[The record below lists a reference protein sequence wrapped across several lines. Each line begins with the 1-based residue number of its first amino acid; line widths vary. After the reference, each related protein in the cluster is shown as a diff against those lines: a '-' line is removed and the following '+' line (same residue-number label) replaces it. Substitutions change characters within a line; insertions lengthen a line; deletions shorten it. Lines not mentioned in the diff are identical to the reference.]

1 MRIWLRFAGAGL
13 VAAAWAVLPSL
24 GWTQESI
31 LAPVATPRGRALV
44 LGNSAYRALQ
54 PVGTAAG
61 DARALG
67 AALRE
72 LGFVVTQAV
81 DQNRDGLDLEVNRF
95 VGELR
100 PGDAALFFYAGHGF
114 QLEGENYLVPVDFDP
129 ASSEAL
135 TARTYSVSR
144 VASLLARRGASPA
157 ILILDASRTEPA
169 LSRFASN
176 EGLGAPSDP
185 RDGLLVLL
193 SALPNRPTID
203 APGRGVGIF
212 AGALNAAIRK
222 PGLSLS
228 QVFSELQAAVNH
240 ASGGKQTPS
249 MTSTV
254 VKPFFFRDPLPE
266 PPPPPPKAPEG
277 PKPGDVR
284 ENPVDLLSYVWIS
297 PGKFR
302 MGCVASD
309 QDCDADE
316 KPQREVAI
324 PKGFWIGR
332 TETTVHAYTF
342 KYQASTK
349 AKAPRESQTN
359 REWRATGDP
368 VTRVNWAEA
377 AAYCKWAGGRL
388 PTEAEWEYAAR
399 GGAENKIYPWG
410 SEVTHDHANFDGT
423 GGRDKWPLTAPAMT
437 FERNGFGLY
446 DVIGNVW
453 EWCDD
458 TGTPAPKKES
468 HVARGGGW
476 NSGPKQLRTSARRY
490 FFAPSNAVGFRC
502 VLDRL
507 PGSPAP

>member
-1 MRIWLRFAGAGL
+1 M
-13 VAAAWAVLPSL
+13 LPRL
-24 GWTQESI
+24 GWTQEST
-31 LAPVATPRGRALV
+31 LVPVKAPRGRALV

-61 DARALG
+61 DAGALA
-67 AALRE
+67 AALRG
-72 LGFVVTQAV
+72 LGFEATEAVNVSWGDLDQA
-81 DQNRDGLDLEVNRF
+81 VNRF
-95 VGELR
+95 VGDLR
-100 PGDAALFFYAGHGF
+100 PGDAALFFYTGHGLQF
-114 QLEGENYLVPVDFDP
+114 EGENYLVPADFDP
-129 ASSEAL
+129 ASTETL
-135 TARTYSVSR
+135 DARTYSVSR
-144 VASLLARRGASPA
+144 VATFLARRGASPA
-157 ILILDASRTEPA
+157 ILILDASRNEPA
-169 LSRFASN
+169 LLRYASG
-176 EGLGAPSDP
+176 EGLVAPSDP
-185 RDGLLVLL
+185 REGLLVSL
-193 SALPNRPTID
+193 SAQPNSSTSD
-203 APGRGVGIF
+203 LPGRGVGIF
-212 AGALNAAIRK
+212 AEALNAAIRK

-228 QVFSELQAAVNH
+228 QIFEEVQSAVFQ
-240 ASGGKQTPS
+240 ASGEKQKPWTN
-249 MTSTV
+249 STV
-254 VKPFFFRDPLPE
+254 VKPFFFRDPLP
-266 PPPPPPKAPEG
+266 PPPPPPPG

-284 ENPVDLLSYVWIS
+284 ENPIDLLGYVWIP

-302 MGCVASD
+302 MGCVPSD

-316 KPQREVAI
+316 RPQREVAI

-332 TETTVHAYTF
+332 TETTVYSYTF
-342 KYQASTK
+342 KYLASTK
-349 AKAPRESQTN
+349 ARVPRDSQTN

-368 VTRVNWAEA
+368 VTRVGWADA

-410 SEVTHDHANFDGT
+410 AEITHDHANFDGT
-423 GGRDKWPLTAPAMT
+423 GGRDKWPLSAPGMT

-468 HVARGGGW
+468 HIARGGGW

-507 PGSPAP
+507 PGTPAP

>member
-13 VAAAWAVLPSL
+13 ALAAGTVLPSI
-24 GWTQESI
+24 GWPQEST
-31 LAPVATPRGRALV
+31 LTPVATPRGRALV

-61 DARALG
+61 DAKALT

-72 LGFVVTQAV
+72 LGFEVAEDVNVT
-81 DQNRDGLDLEVNRF
+81 RDGLDQAVNRF
-95 VGELR
+95 VGDLR
-100 PGDAALFFYAGHGF
+100 PGDAALFFYTGHGLQF
-114 QLEGENYLVPVDFDP
+114 ESENYLVPVDFDP
-129 ASSEAL
+129 AGSEAL

-157 ILILDASRTEPA
+157 ILILDASRSEPA
-169 LSRFASN
+169 LLRYASS
-176 EGLGAPSDP
+176 EGLVAPADP
-185 RDGLLVLL
+185 REGLLVLL
-193 SALPNRPTID
+193 SALPNRPTVD
-203 APGRGVGIF
+203 APGREVGLF
-212 AGALNAAIRK
+212 AEALRAAIRK

-228 QVFSELQAAVNH
+228 QVFSELQAAVNQ
-240 ASGGKQTPS
+240 ASGGTQTPS

-254 VKPFFFRDPLPE
+254 VKPFFFRDPLPA
-266 PPPPPPKAPEG
+266 PPPPPPKPPEG

-284 ENPVDLLSYVWIS
+284 ENPADLLSYVWIP
-297 PGKFR
+297 PGKFHV
-302 MGCVASD
+302 GCVASD
-309 QDCDADE
+309 PDCDADE

-342 KYQASTK
+342 KYQASTT
-349 AKAPRESQTN
+349 ARPPRASQIN
-359 REWRATGDP
+359 PNLRATGDA
-368 VTRVNWAEA
+368 VTRVSWEEA

-388 PTEAEWEYAAR
+388 PTEAEWEYATR
-399 GGAENKIYPWG
+399 GGAENRIYPWG
-410 SEVTHDHANFDGT
+410 AEITHDNANFDGT
-423 GGRDKWPLTAPAMT
+423 GGRDKWQLSGPTMT

-468 HVARGGGW
+468 HIARGGGW
-476 NSGPKQLRTSARRY
+476 NSGPKQLRTSARKY
-490 FFAPSNAVGFRC
+490 FFAASNAVGFRC

-507 PGSPAP
+507 PGTP

>member
-1 MRIWLRFAGAGL
+1 MRIWPRFVGAGL
-13 VAAAWAVLPSL
+13 VLAAWHMLSPP

-31 LAPVATPRGRALV
+31 LVPAKAPRGRALV
-44 LGNSAYRALQ
+44 VGNNAYRALQ

-61 DARALG
+61 DAQLVA

-72 LGFVVTQAV
+72 REFEVMEAV
-81 DQNRDGLDLEVNRF
+81 DTDRSGLAGKVNEF
-95 VGELR
+95 LGTLR
-100 PGDAALFFYAGHGF
+100 PGDAALFFYAGHGL
-114 QLEGENYLVPVDFDP
+114 QSEGDNYLVPVDFDP
-129 ASSEAL
+129 ASNEAL
-135 TARTYSVSR
+135 TARAYAVSR
-144 VASLLARRGASPA
+144 LVVLLDRQKVGLA
-157 ILILDASRTEPA
+157 ILILDASRNEPA
-169 LSRFASN
+169 LLRHASG
-176 EGLGAPSDP
+176 EGLAAPSYP
-185 RDGLLVLL
+185 GEGLLVSL
-193 SALPNRPTID
+193 SAQPNSSTSD
-203 APGRGVGIF
+203 LPGRGVGIF
-212 AGALNAAIRK
+212 AEALNAAIRK

-228 QVFSELQAAVNH
+228 QIFEEVQSAVFQ
-240 ASGGKQTPS
+240 ASGEKQKPWTN
-249 MTSTV
+249 STV
-254 VKPFFFRDPLPE
+254 VKPFFFRDPLP
-266 PPPPPPKAPEG
+266 PPPPPPPG

-284 ENPVDLLSYVWIS
+284 ENPIDLLGYVWIP

-302 MGCVASD
+302 MGCVPSD

-316 KPQREVAI
+316 RPQREVAI

-332 TETTVHAYTF
+332 TETTVYSYTF
-342 KYQASTK
+342 KYLASTK
-349 AKAPRESQTN
+349 ARVPRDSQTN

-368 VTRVNWAEA
+368 VTRVGWADA

-410 SEVTHDHANFDGT
+410 AEITHDHANFDGT
-423 GGRDKWPLTAPAMT
+423 GGRDKWPLSAPGMT

-468 HVARGGGW
+468 HIARGGGW
-476 NSGPKQLRTSARRY
+476 NSGPKLLRTSARRY

-507 PGSPAP
+507 PGTPAP